1 MVLINPEDSD
11 PVHLVTATVDI
22 ESGDLYVHESGF
34 NPMWKYLRNSM
45 KDKRYDFDKFYS
57 DKACRSQLVKEM
69 ANFFL
74 VKTVQ
79 FLFSTAK
86 DNGKSNINNRVR
98 SATCEKKYLEA
109 LRNNIGFDMNV
120 ASEYSDLMTAYKTVQ
135 L

>member
-1 MVLINPEDSD
+1 MLETIGVCMFYF
-11 PVHLVTATVDI
+11 VTTYYEFMAQFG
-22 ESGDLYVHESGF
+22 SL
-34 NPMWKYLRNSM
+34 W

-57 DKACRSQLVKEM
+57 YKAYRSQLVKEM

-79 FLFSTAK
+79 FLLSTAK
-86 DNGKSNINNRVR
+86 DNGKSNINNWVI

-120 ASEYSDLMTAYKTVQ
+120 ANEYSDLMTAYKTVQ